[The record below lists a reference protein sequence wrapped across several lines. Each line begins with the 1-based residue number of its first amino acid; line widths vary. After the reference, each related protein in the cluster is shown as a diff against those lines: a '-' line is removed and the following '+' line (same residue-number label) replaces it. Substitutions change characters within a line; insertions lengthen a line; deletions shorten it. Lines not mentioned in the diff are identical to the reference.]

1 LAKKEYFC
9 IKPIKYLKI
18 TYFLMNQHIEII
30 LSDKTLNEQA
40 CSDFVKNDESG
51 GIVTFVGTVRNQT
64 KGKRVLRLDFEAYEP
79 MAVSEMRKIAEQA
92 VEKFSLKKI
101 AIYHRVGNLEI
112 GEVPVVIAASAAH
125 RGAAFDACEYAIDML
140 KETVPIWK
148 KEIFEDG
155 EVWVSATP

>member
-1 LAKKEYFC
+1 MKL
-9 IKPIKYLKI
+9 
-18 TYFLMNQHIEII
+18 THFLMNQHIQII
-30 LSDKTLNEQA
+30 LSNKTLIEQA
-40 CSDFVKNDESG
+40 CLDFVKNDDSG

-79 MAVSEMRKIAEQA
+79 MAVSEMRKIAEKA

-101 AIYHRVGNLEI
+101 AIYHRVGCLEI

-125 RGAAFDACEYAIDML
+125 RGAAFDACEYAIDVL

>member
-1 LAKKEYFC
+1 MKL
-9 IKPIKYLKI
+9 
-18 TYFLMNQHIEII
+18 THFLMNQHIQVI

-40 CSDFVKNDESG
+40 CLDFVKTDDSG

-79 MAVSEMRKIAEQA
+79 MAVSEMQKIAEQA

-101 AIYHRVGNLEI
+101 AIYHRVGSLEI
-112 GEVPVVIAASAAH
+112 GEVPVIIAVSAAH
-125 RGAAFDACEYAIDML
+125 RGAAFDACEYAIDTL
-140 KETVPIWK
+140 KDTVPIWK